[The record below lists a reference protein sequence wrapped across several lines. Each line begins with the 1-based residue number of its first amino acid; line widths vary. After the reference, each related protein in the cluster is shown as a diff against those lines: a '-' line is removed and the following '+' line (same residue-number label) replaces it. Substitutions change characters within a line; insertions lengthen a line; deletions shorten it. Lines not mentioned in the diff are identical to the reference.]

1 LVQQPRDP
9 LIDSLAI
16 VLALHQQNVSATAL
30 TESMTLPAELSAAE
44 FTSLAEAHRCAV
56 TLRERALNQISDL
69 VLPVILILKEKQ
81 SAVVSRRISSTHYG
95 VYLPDTG
102 MQEHSVSIDDLNT
115 QYSGQCFLIRPP
127 QAEDI
132 REQSSP
138 HPNRRA
144 SDGHWFWSTF
154 WNYRGYYVETAVAA
168 VLINVLALAGTFFTM
183 NVYDRVVPNQAL
195 TTLWTL
201 AAGVCIAMVFEFL
214 AKNLRA
220 WLLDNAGKK
229 ADLVLGS
236 ALFRQTLQIRLVHRA
251 GSPGAFAN
259 NLREFESVRDFATSA
274 TLAGLTDLP
283 FMILFVFVIGMIGGQ
298 LFWIPLL
305 AIPLI
310 LAATLLVQWPMAN
323 LIRDNLRES
332 SAKHGLLIEAV
343 EGTETIKAVRAEAWL
358 QSQYEVSST
367 LTAQSGMKS
376 RVYSNLLL
384 HFNAVVQSFVT
395 VAMVVWGVYLIGEG
409 KLTQGALIGAV
420 MLAGRAL
427 APLSQVTALGVR
439 FQQARSSLKNL
450 NRIMTLPTDREKGK
464 NYLDKTSI
472 RGQIDAKGVSFSYTK
487 DAPLV
492 LESLDVN
499 IGAGQKIAVLGR
511 IGSGKST
518 MLKVLSGLYQPTK
531 GQVLVDD
538 LDVQQIEPSAVRRQ
552 IQYVP
557 QDARLFHGSLK
568 QNLIV
573 ANPYVNEEFVFAV
586 CESLGIHQFAS
597 KHPRGYDMLINE
609 RGEGLS
615 GGQRQAV
622 ALARALIARPSV
634 LLLDEPTS
642 AMDVQ
647 TEQMALMALG
657 KFAAKATVVMVT
669 HKLQLVQFMQRV
681 IVIDS
686 GKRVADGP
694 KDQVMKALS
703 EGKVERAQ
711 PTSGVTVTKA
721 DEVATV

>member
-1 LVQQPRDP
+1 
-9 LIDSLAI
+9 
-16 VLALHQQNVSATAL
+16 
-30 TESMTLPAELSAAE
+30 
-44 FTSLAEAHRCAV
+44 
-56 TLRERALNQISDL
+56 
-69 VLPVILILKEKQ
+69 
-81 SAVVSRRISSTHYG
+81 
-95 VYLPDTG
+95 
-102 MQEHSVSIDDLNT
+102 
-115 QYSGQCFLIRPP
+115 
-127 QAEDI
+127 
-132 REQSSP
+132 
-138 HPNRRA
+138 
-144 SDGHWFWSTF
+144 
-154 WNYRGYYVETAVAA
+154 
-168 VLINVLALAGTFFTM
+168 M

-195 TTLWTL
+195 VTLWTL
-201 AAGVCIAMVFEFL
+201 AAGVCIATAFEFL
-214 AKNLRA
+214 ARNLRA

-236 ALFRQTLQIRLVHRA
+236 LLFRQTLQIKLAHRA

-305 AIPLI
+305 AIPII
-310 LAATLLVQWPMAN
+310 LTATLLLQWPMSK
-323 LIRDNLRES
+323 LIRENLRES
-332 SAKHGLLIEAV
+332 SAKHGLLVEAV

-376 RVYSNLLL
+376 RMYSNLLL
-384 HFNAVVQSFVT
+384 HFNSFIQSGVT
-395 VAMVVWGVYLIGEG
+395 VALIVWGVYLIGEG
-409 KLTQGALIGAV
+409 KLTQGGLIGAV
-420 MLAGRAL
+420 MLASRAL
-427 APLSQVTALGVR
+427 APLHQVTSLGIR

-450 NRIMTLPTDREKGK
+450 DRIMTLPVDREAGR
-464 NYLDKTSI
+464 NYLDKSTI
-472 RGQIDAKGVSFSYTK
+472 NGQIEAKGLNFSYAP
-487 DAPLV
+487 DSPLV
-492 LESLDVN
+492 LENLDVA
-499 IGAGQKIAVLGR
+499 IGSGQKVAVLGR

-518 MLKVLSGLYQPTK
+518 LLKVLSGLYQPAK
-531 GQVLVDD
+531 GQVLVDG
-538 LDVQQIEPSAVRRQ
+538 LDIQQIEPSSVRRQ

-573 ANPYVNEEFVFAV
+573 ANPYVREEFVIAV
-586 CESLGIHQFAS
+586 CQAIGVHQFAS
-597 KHPRGYDMLINE
+597 KHPRGYDMMINE

-622 ALARALIARPSV
+622 ALARALIAQPTV

-647 TEQMALMALG
+647 TEQMALQALE
-657 KFAAKATVVMVT
+657 KFATTATVVMVT
-669 HKLQLVQFMQRV
+669 HKLQLVHFMQRA

-694 KDQVMKALS
+694 KDQILKALS
-703 EGKVERAQ
+703 EGKVQVATPAAAQ
-711 PTSGVTVTKA
+711 K
-721 DEVATV
+721 VATV